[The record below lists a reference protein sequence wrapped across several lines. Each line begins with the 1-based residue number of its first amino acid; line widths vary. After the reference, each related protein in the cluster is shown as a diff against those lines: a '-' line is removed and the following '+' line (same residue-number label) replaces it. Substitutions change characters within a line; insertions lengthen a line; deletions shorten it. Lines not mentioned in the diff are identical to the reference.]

1 MEETIYT
8 SFLSQVSKVISL
20 KEGHMQ
26 VFQDSLRHIKL
37 EKDQIWEYEGV
48 ISKNAGFVN
57 KGILRQYSIKD
68 GNEFT
73 ENFFEEKDFMGNFGS
88 HIQQIP
94 SKTITQAIEPC
105 EILTFPFV
113 VIDSMTNVFPEMEL
127 LSEMVRNK
135 KMIDLNDRNSSL
147 LRDSPEERY
156 YNLLKTKPQLI
167 NRVPQYMIA
176 QYLGIRPESL
186 SRIRKRHVS

>member
-1 MEETIYT
+1 VAIEDN
-8 SFLSQVSKVISL
+8 
-20 KEGHMQ
+20 HMH
-26 VFQDSLRHIKL
+26 VFQESLRHVKL
-37 EKDQIWEYEGV
+37 DKDEIWEQEGV
-48 ISKNAGFVN
+48 ISQNAGFINNGV
-57 KGILRQYSIKD
+57 LRQYSIKD

-73 ENFFEEKDFMGNFGS
+73 ENFFLEKDFMGNFGS

-113 VIDSMTNVFPEMEL
+113 VIDSMTKKFPEMEL

-135 KMIDLNDRNSSL
+135 KMFDLNDRNTTL
-147 LRDSPEERY
+147 LRDTPEERY
-156 YNLLKTKPQLI
+156 YNLMKSKPDLI

>member
-1 MEETIYT
+1 MYT
-8 SFLSQVSKVISL
+8 SFLTEVSKVISL
-20 KEGHMQ
+20 EDGHMNI
-26 VFQDSLRHIKL
+26 FQDSLRFIKL
-37 EKDQIWEYEGV
+37 KKDEIWENEGT
-48 ISKNAGFVN
+48 ISKYAGFVN
-57 KGILRQYSIKD
+57 SGILRQFSIKD

-73 ENFFEEKDFMGNFGS
+73 ENFFSERDFMGNFGS

-94 SKTITQAIEPC
+94 SKTITQAVESC
-105 EILTFPFV
+105 EILTFPFT
-113 VIDSMTNVFPEMEL
+113 VIDSMTKEFPEMEL

-135 KMIDLNDRNSSL
+135 KMIDLNDRNASL
-147 LRDSPEERY
+147 LRDTPEERY
-156 YNLLKTKPQLI
+156 YYLLKSKPELI